1 MACSGECFSLVLW
14 GKKCVSACWLL
25 DNWGSLFI
33 SVAFKHTDLRQGK
46 GEAEGGGLSYFS
58 SCSYPFKHSLNRFFS
73 VFTVYENRETVT
85 VQGFKIVFSA
95 ERFVSELSF
104 TVSDN
109 EDRTQIIR
117 SHHVLF

>member
-46 GEAEGGGLSYFS
+46 GEAEGGVYHILAPALILLNTLSIDSSLFLPCTRIGRQLLCRDLKLYFQ
-58 SCSYPFKHSLNRFFS
+58 P
-73 VFTVYENRETVT
+73 
-85 VQGFKIVFSA
+85 
-95 ERFVSELSF
+95 
-104 TVSDN
+104 SD
-109 EDRTQIIR
+109 
-117 SHHVLF
+117 L